1 MALKACKVQSFLH
14 LRFNDDP
21 SLHRLAEVTR
31 LNLMLEELFLQLLD
45 FLGRKHLET
54 F

>member
-1 MALKACKVQSFLH
+1 MSFLD

-31 LNLMLEELFLQLLD
+31 LNLILEELLLQLVD